1 MTGRSGFLET
11 DGARIYYEIDGDGPA
26 VAMIH
31 AGVVNLR
38 MWDQQVAA
46 LSEDFRVIRYDTR
59 GYGRTET
66 GAVEFSN
73 RADLAV
79 LLVTHDGSF
88 ADALDLVPFDL
99 ENL

>member
-11 DGARIYYEIDGDGPA
+11 DAARIYYEVDGDGGRSHDPRR
-26 VAMIH
+26 
-31 AGVVNLR
+31 VVNLR

-79 LLVTHDGSF
+79 LLVAHDGSF